1 MYVYF
6 CVIQKDG
13 PRQIFAGD
21 LSPARQYMLHREA
34 VRNDRTPESVKLG
47 VGKERSDAVMA
58 PEIVR
63 SEWVRSA
70 NDEGPPAMPGTP
82 PKAACW
88 SPLSCLR
95 AVFNFATVR
104 ARN

>member
-1 MYVYF
+1 MYAYLF
-6 CVIQKDG
+6 VIQKG
-13 PRQIFAGD
+13 GLRQIFAGY

-47 VGKERSDAVMA
+47 VGKERKR
-58 PEIVR
+58 R
-63 SEWVRSA
+63 SNGPGDRKIGVGEECKRRRTPGYA
-70 NDEGPPAMPGTP
+70 GHTAEGRVLVPIILL
-82 PKAACW
+82 W
-88 SPLSCLR
+88 